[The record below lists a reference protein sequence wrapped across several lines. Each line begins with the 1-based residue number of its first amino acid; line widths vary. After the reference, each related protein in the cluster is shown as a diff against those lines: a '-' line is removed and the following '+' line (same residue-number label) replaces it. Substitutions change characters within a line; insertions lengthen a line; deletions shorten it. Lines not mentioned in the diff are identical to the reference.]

1 MIGAPVTV
9 WPGCGIAFFV
19 DVMRMPENA
28 FGYVPTPA
36 PVAPIE
42 FTLGADDDEALGGHM
57 ASVKRLDDV
66 VAADRDHL
74 RLTGLALRQPPAD
87 AAERIGARVTVRT
100 GANARSGISMPII
113 GHPRTDRSPTLTI
126 HVGTAL

>member
-74 RLTGLALRQPPAD
+74 RLTDWRSDNPRPTPPKGQARASRLGPARMRG
-87 AAERIGARVTVRT
+87 AAFRCRSLGTRERTVR
-100 GANARSGISMPII
+100 R
-113 GHPRTDRSPTLTI
+113 R
-126 HVGTAL
+126 